1 MKLEQSSSKPCVSQ
15 DVSSPSESPSTGSSS
30 SGGIGRRL
38 TDVLATAWHS
48 PFTVKSDF
56 ARAQAVFIAMA
67 ASDGLITTREAAGLY
82 GNVWRITQRG
92 LERLRILRG
101 ED

>member
-1 MKLEQSSSKPCVSQ
+1 
-15 DVSSPSESPSTGSSS
+15 
-30 SGGIGRRL
+30 
-38 TDVLATAWHS
+38 
-48 PFTVKSDF
+48 VKSDF

-82 GNVWRITQRG
+82 GNVWRITQAG
-92 LERLRILRG
+92 MERLRILRG

>member
-1 MKLEQSSSKPCVSQ
+1 M
-15 DVSSPSESPSTGSSS
+15 
-30 SGGIGRRL
+30 RL
-38 TDVLATAWHS
+38 AGVLASAWHS

-56 ARAQAVFIAMA
+56 ARGQAIFVAVA
-67 ASDGLITTREAAGLY
+67 ASEGLITTREAAGLY
-82 GNVWRITQRG
+82 GNVWRITARG